1 MNIVVLDGYAA
12 NPGDLSWDALAA
24 LGELTV
30 YDRTAPEDVLA
41 RAQGAEILY
50 TNKTVLSAETLRQL
64 PDCRFIGVLATGF
77 NIVDTKAAK
86 ELGIVVC
93 NVPAYSTD
101 SVAQLTIALLL
112 ELCHHVGA
120 HTDDIHVGGWKN
132 SPDFSYSLFPSMELA
147 GKVFGIVGYGTIGRK
162 VGAVAQALGMKVIQ
176 NSRTPK
182 DTEPGVESVSFDELL
197 ERADVVS
204 LHCPFTGENGN
215 MINADT
221 LAKMKPTAFLI
232 NTGRGQLVDEAAL
245 RNALDNGVIAGAGLD
260 VLAKEPMAADCPL
273 CGAKNLV
280 MTPHVAWATPE
291 ARVRL
296 MEISATNLRAF
307 LSGAPV
313 NVVNK

>member
-1 MNIVVLDGYAA
+1 MKIVVLDGYCA
-12 NPGDLSWDALAA
+12 NPGDLSWDAIGK
-24 LGELTV
+24 LGDLTV
-30 YDRTAPEDVLA
+30 YDRTAPADVLS
-41 RAQGAEILY
+41 RAQGAEILF
-50 TNKTVLSAETLRQL
+50 TNKTVLGADTLKQL

-77 NIVDTKAAK
+77 NIVDTAAAK
-86 ELGIVVC
+86 AQGIIVC

-120 HTDDIHVGGWKN
+120 HTDDIHAGGWKR
-132 SPDFSYSLFPSMELA
+132 SPDFSYSLFPSTELA
-147 GKVFGIVGYGTIGRK
+147 GKVFGIVGYGAIGRK

-176 NSRTPK
+176 TSRTPK
-182 DTEPGVESVSFDELL
+182 ETEPGVESVSFDELI
-197 ERADVVS
+197 ETADVVS
-204 LHCPFTGENGN
+204 LHCPFTGENAN

-221 LAKMKPTAFLI
+221 LAKMKPSAFLI

-245 RNALDNGVIAGAGLD
+245 RCALDTGVIAGAGLD
-260 VLAKEPMAADCPL
+260 VLVKEPMAADCPL

-280 MTPHVAWATPE
+280 VTPHVAWATPE

-296 MEISATNLRAF
+296 MEISASNLAAF

>member
-1 MNIVVLDGYAA
+1 MKIVVLDGFCA
-12 NPGDLSWDALAA
+12 NPGDLSWDPLAQM
-24 LGELTV
+24 GELTV

-120 HTDDIHVGGWKN
+120 HTDDIHAGGWKN

-162 VGAVAQALGMKVIQ
+162 AGAVAQALGMKVIQ

-245 RNALDNGVIAGAGLD
+245 RHALDNGVIAGAGLD

-296 MEISATNLRAF
+296 MEISASNLAAF